1 MTNWFRS
8 QFQSG
13 LVITRL
19 SGRFTLQV
27 TVIRPL
33 FEVDNGV
40 AGTAVSEN
48 LLAIQQ
54 SFDGI

>member
-54 SFDGI
+54 T